1 MEPLKIR
8 VNGESSITRLAEQGV
23 LRLSVE
29 SEGPK
34 LETVSKE
41 VISRSNELTEL
52 FKTLSPKTKEGT
64 ATADAAV
71 TKFASTFLST
81 RNYTPHD
88 KDGNMLPKVYHAS
101 MSLSIVFRDITKLSE
116 VVGQL
121 VTYSNVEIASIDW
134 SLSEATQKTL
144 SSQVRREAVRDA
156 ITKAN
161 DYVAEVGREVYPVE
175 IMDGGQN
182 ATMQHAPVGRSLFGN
197 SATAFG
203 QNVQSSALFGGTGG
217 GFGSSAPKGSEPSE
231 TLNLSPQDIK
241 FTSSVHIEFQSFP
254 GK

>member
-8 VNGESSITRLAEQGV
+8 VNGESSITRLAEQGL

-29 SEGPK
+29 SQGPK

-41 VISRSNELTEL
+41 VVSRSNELTGL
-52 FKTLSPKTKEGT
+52 FKTLSPKTQAGT

-71 TKFASTFLST
+71 TNVASTFLST
-81 RNYTPHD
+81 RNFTPRD
-88 KDGNMLPKVYHAS
+88 RDGQPLEKVYQAS

-121 VTYSNVEIASIDW
+121 LTYSNVEISSIDW

-144 SSQVRREAVRDA
+144 GSQVRREAIRDA
-156 ITKAN
+156 VTKAN
-161 DYVAEVGREVYPVE
+161 DYAAEVGREVYAVD

-182 ATMQHAPVGRSLFGN
+182 ATMQHAPVGRSLFGSAPAPSGGGLFGG
-197 SATAFG
+197 SATA
-203 QNVQSSALFGGTGG
+203 
-217 GFGSSAPKGSEPSE
+217 GFGCATPQASQPSE
-231 TLNLSPQDIK
+231 MLSLSPQNIK
-241 FTSSVHIEFQSFP
+241 FTSSVHIEFQSYP
-254 GK
+254 ESNG